1 MSATTVVVLTRNEAA
16 NIADCIAST
25 GGRFDVLVVDSGSS
39 DDTRQNAAGLGA
51 RVLEN
56 AWPGYGPQLTFALQ
70 HVTTPWTLILDADE
84 RLAPPLVEEIAAFTV
99 RDDVDGLRILRDNY
113 FLGKHIRHSGWGNDY
128 VLRLFRTAKG
138 GISNDVS
145 HARTLL
151 EGRIERSRHPMRHLS
166 YVSIQQLTRKIARFS
181 SNGAIMKRQQG
192 KRGGLGAA
200 IAHGLWAFLRCYV
213 LQRGFLD
220 GREGFIIAAYNA
232 HVAYYKYL
240 KLAYD
245 KDIVT
250 ATND

>member
-1 MSATTVVVLTRNEAA
+1 MSDVTAIILTRNEAA
-16 NIADCIAST
+16 HIAECIGST

-39 DDTRQNAAGLGA
+39 DDTRAIAAGLGA
-51 RVLEN
+51 HVMEN
-56 AWPGYGPQLTFALQ
+56 PWPGYGPQLNFALR

-84 RLAPPLVEEIAAFTV
+84 RLTPPLVDEIAAVT
-99 RDDVDGLRILRDNY
+99 RRADVDGLRIGRDNY
-113 FLGKHIRHSGWGNDY
+113 FLGKHIRHSGWGGDS
-128 VLRLFRTAKG
+128 VLRLFRTGKG
-138 GISNDVS
+138 GISDDVS

-151 EGRIERSRHPMRHLS
+151 DGRIGHARHPMMHLS
-166 YVSIQQLTRKIARFS
+166 YTSIQQLTRKIARFS
-181 SNGAIMKRQQG
+181 SNGAIMKRKQG

-200 IAHGLWAFLRCYV
+200 IAHGTWAFLRCYV

-245 KDIVT
+245 RDIAT